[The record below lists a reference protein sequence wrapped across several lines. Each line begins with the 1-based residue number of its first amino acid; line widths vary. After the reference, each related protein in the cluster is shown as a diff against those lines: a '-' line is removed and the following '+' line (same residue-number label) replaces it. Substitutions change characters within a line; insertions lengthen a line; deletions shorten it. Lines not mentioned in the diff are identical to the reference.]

1 MNTTRNQAKRGR
13 ERLPRRERGKILHR
27 LSALILLFLL
37 LPSWVVASS
46 FSLVSVPYYNLEG
59 YPLSS
64 CISMV
69 LEYFG
74 AKVDIEDL
82 KSKISSLG
90 WEDLFSAVTYLENK
104 GYKVYITQLQIRE
117 IKNLINY
124 SEIPVIIGQSFR
136 KPYDYLYWRLVI
148 GFDDQRGLVT
158 NDPIIRSNYILEEDK
173 FKSLWVREAPNITVV
188 IVPKD
193 KRLSISENSAVKNA
207 LVFYSN
213 TRKFVSNSDW
223 KSAKSEIEK
232 YLKIYPDNPMGLNT
246 YAYILLQLGELENAK
261 KIIDKLL
268 PQYPLPYIYHTA
280 GLIYWRSNE
289 IKTAEQYFSKAYTL
303 SPSSKEIV
311 KSYANF
317 FISQGKIEDAKD
329 ILNSYLILEP
339 EDKEIKSILDKLNS
353 K

>member
-1 MNTTRNQAKRGR
+1 VKRGR
-13 ERLPRRERGKILHR
+13 ERLPRRERGRSLHR
-27 LSALILLFLL
+27 LSVLILLFIL

-46 FSLVSVPYYNLEG
+46 FSLVSVPYYNMEG

-74 AKVDIEDL
+74 TKVDREDL

-90 WEDLFSAVTYLENK
+90 WEDLFSAVAYLESK
-104 GYKVYITQLQIRE
+104 GYKLYITQLQVRE

-136 KPYDYLYWRLVI
+136 KPYDYLYWRVVI
-148 GFDDQRGLVT
+148 GFDDQKGIVT
-158 NDPIIRSNYILEEDK
+158 NDPVIRSNYILEEDK
-173 FKSLWVREAPNITVV
+173 FKSLWVREAPNITIV

-193 KRLSISENSAVKNA
+193 KRLSISENSVVKNA
-207 LVFYSN
+207 LLFYSN
-213 TRKFVSNSDW
+213 TRRFVSNSDW
-223 KSAKSEIEK
+223 KSAKNELEK
-232 YLKIYPDNPMGLNT
+232 YLKIYPDNPVGLNT
-246 YAYILLQLGELENAK
+246 YAYILLQLGELEDAK

-268 PQYPLPYIYHTA
+268 PTYSLPYIYHTA
-280 GLIYWRSNE
+280 GLIYWRLNE
-289 IKTAEQYFSKAYTL
+289 VKTAEQYFSKAYTL
-303 SPSSKEIV
+303 SPSNKEIV

-317 FISQGKIEDAKD
+317 FISQGKIKDAKD
-329 ILNSYLILEP
+329 VLDSYLILEP

-353 K
+353 N